1 MLKTI
6 QMQKAKPTQK
16 QNKKPTHNAGKITK
30 KKLKKPRFIGGA
42 KKNISEL
49 SIKEKLE
56 FLKHCLNNT
65 IHSSLKAILY
75 TANPN
80 ALIDFPKYADVYIT
94 EFKTVIKYVLLC
106 LINNSTNNEYK
117 DTVRSNNCYLLLKK
131 NCPGNRCQYSID
143 FESEKD
149 LDSKEEEL
157 NKIADKYYNR
167 FEDYVSNIVKN
178 PHEIT
183 INQYIKAIYPG
194 GIAIL
199 TKYSDKYHLNINN
212 SETQIEENSIIE
224 FLNKKNK
231 NTEFLIIL
239 KKEDSDTD
247 VYNCMMQ
254 IIMKLVDI
262 FSSENN
268 SNYYE
273 MIIKGTDEN
282 DVYELMKGNALRER
296 LNVAQEERLILLSKK
311 VDNNTI
317 THQGEQQVETSE
329 TPPETPA
336 KAPETTA
343 QTAQT
348 AQTAPAKAPAK
359 APETQETPAK
369 ELTTA
374 QTTAKAAEEAAKAA
388 KEAEAEA
395 AKEKAK
401 AIAAA
406 AKVEEEANAKAE
418 KVEKEAKEEAEKA
431 KAEKAKKAETIKKR
445 APGINLDNLL
455 DYIFNG
461 GAQVFDLG
469 KHAILLKSLKMICYN
484 KFSKEIGITFKDQI
498 DKKYIAKIDEKKT
511 YPESSITRIINDSK
525 LVYLLTKQGC
535 NSNDMIEAYQHII
548 NILVPKYGLDI
559 TEECYETL
567 IALSDGMTDNDC
579 KTTIGDILT
588 QKNYLLSEPKIK
600 DLLIRKYL
608 KDLGNFKSNA
618 IDELNKFKD
627 KVLNILNEIFDVPAY
642 KETESKVLKI
652 YNSLRDIIVKDYEG
666 NRDLIGVLDDDI
678 VHIYRITKNS
688 KTYSNIQ
695 KTPEEIKFDKLLD
708 IIFKIFKIFQDIKT
722 ITGKSFSYTK
732 HGIILR
738 SLKLIC
744 YNKLNKLFRNY
755 SDHIDR
761 KYIDKLNEMGFN
773 GKNIES
779 NESFKIHKAIDGISG
794 TQYCNDIE
802 MIQAYKD
809 IINILYQGKRI
820 PEIEDINISLLI
832 ELSTGYLT
840 PDCKK
845 TINKIINDESYLL
858 SESRIMDIELNGDFI
873 ITSWHKNKTYSSED
887 EAVLAL
893 TKYNETITKAIK
905 KATNYDI
912 KNKLWKD
919 YDDLSKK
926 IKSKY
931 TDNSNIAGALP
942 AIPAI
947 NKPETKKMTKRGET
961 SMRIMATNIRRL

>member
-30 KKLKKPRFIGGA
+30 KKLKKPRFIGGE

-65 IHSSLKAILY
+65 IQGDLRGILY
-75 TANPN
+75 NANAN
-80 ALIDFPKYADVYIT
+80 ALKYFPTYVTGYIINI
-94 EFKTVIKYVLLC
+94 FKIVIKYVLLC

-117 DTVRSNNCYLLLKK
+117 DTVRSNNCYLLLKNK
-131 NCPGNRCQYSID
+131 CPDKRCQYSID

-149 LDSKEEEL
+149 LDSEEEEAL

-167 FEDYVSNIVKN
+167 FEDYVSNIVKE
-178 PHEIT
+178 PHDNIT

-199 TKYSDKYHLNINN
+199 TKNSDKYHLNINN
-212 SETQIEENSIIE
+212 SETQIEENSIIN
-224 FLNKKNK
+224 FLKNNT

-239 KKEDSDTD
+239 KRNLKKEVLKNEDSNKDNTD
-247 VYNCMMQ
+247 DKDNTDNTDNLYNCMMQ

-262 FSSENN
+262 FSSKNN
-268 SNYYE
+268 SKYYE
-273 MIIKGTDEN
+273 MIINGKDEN
-282 DVYELMKGNALRER
+282 DVYELMKGDALREMR
-296 LNVAQEERLILLSKK
+296 RVAEEERLE
-311 VDNNTI
+311 
-317 THQGEQQVETSE
+317 EQANDINGKIGQNQDIQEVETAPK
-329 TPPETPA
+329 TPETA
-336 KAPETTA
+336 TA
-343 QTAQT
+343 TI
-348 AQTAPAKAPAK
+348 
-359 APETQETPAK
+359 
-369 ELTTA
+369 
-374 QTTAKAAEEAAKAA
+374 AA
-388 KEAEAEA
+388 KEAE
-395 AKEKAK
+395 
-401 AIAAA
+401 
-406 AKVEEEANAKAE
+406 KVE
-418 KVEKEAKEEAEKA
+418 KVEKVEKKAKEEAEKA
-431 KAEKAKKAETIKKR
+431 KAAKAETIKKR
-445 APGINLDNLL
+445 EPDINLDNLL
-455 DYIFNG
+455 NYIFNDDNTK
-461 GAQVFDLG
+461 QLDLQRQ
-469 KHAILLKSLKMICYN
+469 AILLKSLKMICYN
-484 KFSKEIGITFKDQI
+484 KLYKLYGRNFNKEIDN
-498 DKKYIAKIDEKKT
+498 KYTA
-511 YPESSITRIINDSK
+511 IINK
-525 LVYLLTKQGC
+525 TKENINEIINESIYTYALPELRC
-535 NSNDMIEAYQHII
+535 NSSEMIEAYQHII
-548 NILVPKYGLDI
+548 NILVPKHGLDI

-567 IALSDGMTDNDC
+567 IALSYGMTDNNC

-588 QKNYLLSEPKIK
+588 QKSYLLSEPKIK

-608 KDLGNFKSNA
+608 KNLGNYKKEMAQNDLNKTRTFYDYKK
-618 IDELNKFKD
+618 ITIKELNKFKD
-627 KVLNILNEIFDVPAY
+627 KVLNILHEIFDVPAY
-642 KETESKVLKI
+642 KETQSKVLKI
-652 YNSLRDIIVKDYEG
+652 YNSLHDIIVKDYEG
-666 NRDLIGVLDDDI
+666 KSDLITILDDDI
-678 VHIYRITKNS
+678 VHIYHGTKNS
-688 KTYSNIQ
+688 KTYSDIQ
-695 KTPEEIKFDKLLD
+695 KTPEETKFDELLD
-708 IIFKIFKIFQDIKT
+708 IIFEIFNEILT
-722 ITGKSFSYTK
+722 RTNNMLFSYTK

-809 IINILYQGKRI
+809 IINILYQGGTK

-832 ELSTGYLT
+832 ELSTGYST

-858 SESRIMDIELNGDFI
+858 SESRIMDIELDGDFLI
-873 ITSWHKNKTYSSED
+873 SDVYSNESKSTYPDKS
-887 EAVLAL
+887 AVELAL
-893 TKYNETITKAIK
+893 KKYNQTITKAIE
-905 KATNYDI
+905 KATIYDI

-926 IKSKY
+926 IKSRY
-931 TDNSNIAGALP
+931 PNDSRIATSLP
-942 AIPAI
+942 YIPRI
-947 NKPETKKMTKRGET
+947 NKSEPPPKNNR
-961 SMRIMATNIRRL
+961 RIMNAQRKMDNIKRFLK